1 MSRDENIENDVAEF
15 IAESVFN
22 NLSANIRECIRIA
35 RLTDNNITKARRVVK
50 MLTTYGNRRVKLYG
64 YDKILTAFTLILK
77 YYYIRYWSGSS
88 FSFPYVCIG
97 STAFEFRSDFLI
109 NCDDIEP
116 EITISIN
123 RLISLAPTLLPSH

>member
-1 MSRDENIENDVAEF
+1 LNRDDNIENDVAEF

-35 RLTDNNITKARRVVK
+35 RLTDKNITKAQRVVK

-77 YYYIRYWSGSS
+77 HYYIHY
-88 FSFPYVCIG
+88 
-97 STAFEFRSDFLI
+97 
-109 NCDDIEP
+109 
-116 EITISIN
+116 
-123 RLISLAPTLLPSH
+123 

>member
-1 MSRDENIENDVAEF
+1 LNRDENFENDVAEF

-35 RLTDNNITKARRVVK
+35 RLTDNNITKAQRVVK

-77 YYYIRYWSGSS
+77 YYYIRY
-88 FSFPYVCIG
+88 
-97 STAFEFRSDFLI
+97 
-109 NCDDIEP
+109 
-116 EITISIN
+116 
-123 RLISLAPTLLPSH
+123 